1 MATGA
6 RTFVDTDILIGVARG
21 NSRAVKFW
29 QRREVRTTILCSVVT
44 VLELLAGCRNLR
56 EQRSTVRS
64 FKNIDRVHIES
75 SDSLNALQW
84 YQDFHL
90 SRGVGM
96 LDCFIAAAASRL
108 DCILYTLNTKH
119 FRAIPGLRV
128 KRPY

>member
-64 FKNIDRVHIES
+64 FKNIDIVHIES
-75 SDSLNALQW
+75 SDSLIALQW

-96 LDCFIAAAASRL
+96 LDCFIAVAASRL
-108 DCILYTLNTKH
+108 DCTLYTLNTKH
-119 FRAIPGLRV
+119 FRIIPGLRV

>member
-29 QRREVRTTILCSVVT
+29 QRRDVRTTILCSVVT

-64 FKNIDRVHIES
+64 FKNIDIVHIES

-108 DCILYTLNTKH
+108 DCTLYTLNTKH
-119 FRAIPGLRV
+119 FRIIPGLRV